1 MFKKPPSSTRWPYA
15 SFVIILS
22 LLGLISCKPEI
33 TDSNI
38 NAVNQRFDKLGAA
51 KKYLSPKEVES
62 ILGQP
67 DRVENATL
75 ELETQKKQVPVTRY
89 YYDQDG
95 QTTELHFFDNKLIK
109 RVPAF
114 SKTPEQ
120 EPQKP

>member
-1 MFKKPPSSTRWPYA
+1 MSRKNLFLLIIA
-15 SFVIILS
+15 SLFGSI
-22 LLGLISCKPEI
+22 GCKPEI
-33 TDSNI
+33 SESNI
-38 NAVNQRFDKLGAA
+38 NAVNQRFDKFVAA

-95 QTTELHFFDNKLIK
+95 QTTELHFFDNKLIN

-114 SKTPEQ
+114 SKTPEP